1 MIPILYEE
9 PHFMLVNKPAGL
21 LTQAVVGVDCLQ
33 KRLVQQIKLR
43 DGNSGQPFVG
53 LPHRLDRG
61 TSGVLLVARN
71 QLALRRFGDQFHH
84 RQLQKYY
91 VAWFSGDLPCG
102 VLHWQDWIRKVDQE
116 ARAEIL
122 PADTPGAR
130 LAEMRILK
138 LASSEKGCLGLI
150 QILTGRMHQIRLQ
163 LASRRLPVVGD
174 VLYGSQVSFSPLAKD
189 ADPRVAPLALHALR
203 LEYRHPQ
210 SAIRLS
216 ATAPFSEYFTDL
228 CPVIAQ
234 ACQGIYQLSL
244 QTVQQQWKIDQMA
257 VRS

>member
-21 LTQAVVGVDCLQ
+21 LTQAVIGVDCLQ
-33 KRLVQQIKLR
+33 KQLMQQIKLR
-43 DGNSGQPFVG
+43 DDHVGQPFVG

-71 QLALRRFGDQFHH
+71 QRALRRFGDQFHH
-84 RQLQKYY
+84 RQVQKYY

-116 ARAEIL
+116 ARAEIV

-130 LAEMRILK
+130 LAEMRVLK
-138 LASSEKGCLGLI
+138 IASSEKGCLGLV

-163 LASRRLPVVGD
+163 LASRGLPVVGD
-174 VLYGSQVSFSPLAKD
+174 GMYGSQTSFSPLAKD
-189 ADPRVAPLALHALR
+189 ADPRFAPLALHALR
-203 LEYRHPQ
+203 LECRHPQ
-210 SAIRLS
+210 SAIQLS
-216 ATAPFSEYFTDL
+216 ATAPFSEYFTEL

-234 ACQGIYQLSL
+234 ACQEIYRLSL
-244 QTVQQQWKIDQMA
+244 QTVQQQWKLDQIA